1 MAATRASN
9 QPAVQAIVRAE
20 GEPVWPTG
28 PVVVELA
35 QLIALAAEQELIVLV
50 VAEPV

>member
-1 MAATRASN
+1 
-9 QPAVQAIVRAE
+9 
-20 GEPVWPTG
+20 
-28 PVVVELA
+28 VVVELA